1 MSPSA
6 DAPGILEPNS
16 ASGSTPPRG
25 PPTFKDP
32 YEERDY
38 LKARLALAF
47 RIFAKQGYD
56 EG

>member
-1 MSPSA
+1 MS
-6 DAPGILEPNS
+6 GQ
-16 ASGSTPPRG
+16 TPPRG